1 MRESRDA
8 ELPVLSRLRSELEG
22 LGARVRVGFP
32 FWLRPFVLRG
42 VVALTLGRRIYLAP
56 LLAARGEAAI
66 ERTLRHE
73 LVHVRQVVRLGL
85 VRFLTHYL
93 LEYIRL
99 RRSGRAHF
107 AAYRAVSFEEE
118 AFAGEEERVA
128 EAAEAPYNQTIP
140 SEPDVASMVQFHSL
154 EAPDL
159 ERFLERHKASFSLRS
174 EFDLDHILREILR
187 KANEFV
193 PAEAGSILLDDPFRK
208 MASRSENDL
217 VFIATF
223 GSGSENLVGQR
234 LSAGSGIVGRVY
246 QTGAPYLSRD
256 VREDE
261 FFFPGIDQQIGY
273 RTDSIVCVP
282 IYIGKNVCGVLEL
295 INRSD
300 GRVFTERDMT
310 LLEIFAGYTS
320 FTLQNALDAK
330 RAQELAKRDDLT
342 GLFND
347 RWLHVRLNEVLV
359 DASRSGRPVVL
370 IFMDLDYFK
379 TVNDAHGHLAGS
391 QVLREVGFIL
401 KRLITHEGAVTARY
415 GGDEFVIVLPNAE
428 IDDGVALAE
437 TLKDA
442 IVANT
447 FLDRDYGY
455 GMPALHLAN
464 VLSASFGVADF
475 VPAAGSGDSTD
486 ARKNDLIKRADAA
499 MYMAKSQ
506 GKGRIVVSRSDAAPA
521 DGAGVAGSRKSHE
534 QTR

>member
-1 MRESRDA
+1 MTDSPQVRVPGPERLRA
-8 ELPVLSRLRSELEG
+8 ELEA
-22 LGARVRVGFP
+22 LGARVRIGFP
-32 FWLRPFVLRG
+32 FWIRPFVFRG
-42 VVALTLGRRIYLAP
+42 VLALTLGRRIYLAP
-56 LLAARGEAAI
+56 LLVARGEAAI
-66 ERTLRHE
+66 AKIVRHE
-73 LVHVRQVVRLGL
+73 MIHVRQVVRLGL
-85 VRFLTHYL
+85 VRFLVRYL
-93 LEYIRL
+93 LEYL
-99 RRSGRAHF
+99 RHRRAGLTHH
-107 AAYRAVSFEEE
+107 AAYRAVRFEEE
-118 AFAGEEERVA
+118 AFAGEEETMADGV
-128 EAAEAPYNQTIP
+128 EAPYNQMIP
-140 SEPDVASMVQFHSL
+140 QEPDVVSMVQFHSL

-174 EFDLDHILREILR
+174 EIDLDHILREILR

-193 PAEAGSILLDDPFRK
+193 PSEAGSILLDDPFRK

-246 QTGAPYLSRD
+246 QTGAPYLSRNVSD
-256 VREDE
+256 DA
-261 FFFPGIDQQIGY
+261 FFFPGIDQQLGY
-273 RTDSIVCVP
+273 KTDSIVCVP

-295 INRSD
+295 INRTD
-300 GRVFTERDMT
+300 GRVFTDRDMT

-347 RWLHVRLNEVLV
+347 RWLHVRLNEML
-359 DASRSGRPVVL
+359 DEAGRTGRPAAL

-391 QVLREVGFIL
+391 QVLREIGFIL
-401 KRLITHEGAVTARY
+401 KRLVTHEGAITARY
-415 GGDEFVIVLPNAE
+415 GGDEFVIALPNATLE
-428 IDDGVALAE
+428 DGVALAE
-437 TLKDA
+437 ILKEA
-442 IVANT
+442 IVGNT

-464 VLSASFGVADF
+464 VLSASFGIADF
-475 VPAAGSGDSTD
+475 LPAEGPAASPD
-486 ARKNDLIKRADAA
+486 AGKNDLLKRADAA

-506 GKGRIVVSRSDAAPA
+506 GKGRIVVSRSEESPLPERSPA
-521 DGAGVAGSRKSHE
+521 VSEEA
-534 QTR
+534 

>member
-1 MRESRDA
+1 MTHPIASDESVRA
-8 ELPVLSRLRSELEG
+8 ELEA
-22 LGARVRVGFP
+22 LGARVRIGFP
-32 FWLRPFVLRG
+32 FWLRPFVFRG
-42 VVALTLGRRIYLAP
+42 VLALTLGRRIYLAP
-56 LLAARGEAAI
+56 LLVARRGALGRI
-66 ERTLRHE
+66 LRHE
-73 LVHVRQVVRLGL
+73 LIHVRQVARLGA
-85 VRFLTHYL
+85 VRFLALYL
-93 LEYIRL
+93 LEYL
-99 RRSGRAHF
+99 RHRRAGLGHH

-118 AFAGEEERVA
+118 AFAGEDEKVA

-140 SEPDVASMVQFHSL
+140 RGSDVLSMVQFHSL

-174 EFDLDHILREILR
+174 EIDLDHILREILR

-234 LSAGSGIVGRVY
+234 LSAGAGIVGRVY

-256 VREDE
+256 VSGDE
-261 FFFPGIDQQIGY
+261 FFFPGIDQQLGY
-273 RTDSIVCVP
+273 KTDSVVCVP

-300 GRVFTERDMT
+300 GRVFTDRDMT

-359 DASRSGRPVVL
+359 DAARTGRPAVL

-391 QVLREVGFIL
+391 QVLREIGFIL
-401 KRLITHEGAVTARY
+401 KRIVTHEGAITARY
-415 GGDEFVIVLPNAE
+415 GGDEFVIVLPNATLE
-428 IDDGVALAE
+428 DGVALAE
-437 TLKDA
+437 ALKEA
-442 IVANT
+442 IVENT

-455 GMPALHLAN
+455 GMPALHLSN
-464 VLSASFGVADF
+464 VLSASFGVADY
-475 VPAAGSGDSTD
+475 VPGESATPPDAG
-486 ARKNDLIKRADAA
+486 KNDLIKRADAA
-499 MYMAKSQ
+499 MYVAKSQ
-506 GKGRIVVSRSDAAPA
+506 GKGRIVVSRGDGTSAP
-521 DGAGVAGSRKSHE
+521 VRSRAVSE
-534 QTR
+534 EA